1 MLKLNLKREPC
12 WLDLAHGVR
21 VKVKPASTAL
31 VMAARHAASRIEG
44 DSTEASGVRTATLIT
59 ELAKSSVI
67 EWEGVAD
74 DKGKAAAVNAEGV
87 AALMDLWPLAEAF
100 ERKYLA
106 PLYALDAEKNV

>member
-21 VKVKPASTAL
+21 VKVRPASTAL

-44 DSTEASGVRTATLIT
+44 EGAEAAGTRTATLIA
-59 ELAKSSVI
+59 ELAKASVI
-67 EWEGVAD
+67 AWEGVAD
-74 DKGKAAAVNAEGV
+74 DKGKPAPVTPEGV
-87 AALMDLWPLAEAF
+87 AALMELWPMAEAF

-106 PLYALDAEKNV
+106 PLYSLDAEKNA